1 MSVVGVVLAAGAS
14 TRLGRRK
21 QLELIGGEPL
31 LARTVR
37 MALASQCTRVGVVI
51 GAHSGEVTP
60 AVSGFDVD
68 VIDNPAWAEGMASSI
83 RTGVAWAETQD
94 CDGVLVMVC
103 DQPHLETGHLD
114 ELIARFTVTGA
125 IVGSE
130 YAGTVGVPAVFP
142 RSELSA
148 LAALTGDRGARGLL
162 RGQAAIPWEA
172 GAIDLDE

>member
-1 MSVVGVVLAAGAS
+1 M
-14 TRLGRRK
+14 RLGRRK

-37 MALASQCTRVGVVI
+37 MALASQCTRIGVVL
-51 GAHSGEVTP
+51 GAHSGELTP

-68 VIDNPAWAEGMASSI
+68 VMDNPVWAEGVASSI
-83 RTGVAWAETQD
+83 RTGVAWAETLD
-94 CDGVLVMVC
+94 CDGLLVMVC
-103 DQPHLETGHLD
+103 DQPHLEAGHLD

-142 RSELSA
+142 RSDFLA
-148 LAALTGDRGARGLL
+148 LAALTGDRGARDLL
-162 RGQAAIPWEA
+162 SGQATILWEA
-172 GAIDLDE
+172 GAIDLDAD